1 VRIAPEGVPV
11 SRLEPIVE
19 ASQVPPEGRADFE
32 AVIASRGRINAP
44 QSIIMYSPALSSRA
58 TALNDAL
65 RSALDPHD
73 YELAVL
79 VAAREFPIDFVWH
92 AHVPTALRVGVSEEL
107 VEAIRTGGAVSDAT
121 DRERVIVNLGREL
134 IGQRNVTQGTFD
146 SAREELG
153 EKLLV
158 EVLMTMGNYLMIGC
172 VLIAAEVEPSGAAPP
187 LPNLPR

>member
-1 VRIAPEGVPV
+1 MP
-11 SRLEPIVE
+11 RLERITE
-19 ASQVPPEGRADFE
+19 ASQVPPDGQADFQ

-65 RSALDPHD
+65 REALDPHD
-73 YELAVL
+73 YEVAVL
-79 VAAREFPIDFVWH
+79 VAAREFPIEFVWH
-92 AHVPTALRVGVSEEL
+92 AHVPTALRVGVSDEL
-107 VEAIRTGGAVSDAT
+107 VEAIRTGGPLADVS

-134 IGQRNVTQGTFD
+134 IGQRRVSEETFD
-146 SAREELG
+146 AARDTLG

-158 EVLMTMGNYLMIGC
+158 EAMMTMGNYLMIGC

-187 LPNLPR
+187 LLNVPR